1 MASLTRVSLTAAE
14 VAAAA
19 GGTLVAGDADA
30 RVSAVAPLDRAG
42 PDDLSFISHSKYAEM
57 FATSQAGMVLC
68 TAELAETPGRPS
80 VRIVVAKPHDALV
93 ALLPRIYVAP
103 PFAPGVHPTAVIGAG
118 TVIDPSARVDAY
130 AVIGAGVTIGPR
142 SWIGPHV
149 VLDDGVTVGEDS
161 RLFSHVTLY
170 TGASVGNRTVIHAG
184 SRIGSDGYGF
194 VYQNGAHRKIPHVGR
209 CIVGNDIEIG
219 ANCTIDRGSIDDTT
233 IGDGTKL
240 DNLVHLAHNVRVGRL
255 VLILAQVGVAGSSR
269 IEDGAII
276 AGQVGIAGHHTIGKG
291 ATVAARSAVFGNVP
305 AGETWSGHPARP
317 HREALKAYAA
327 LYRLSGM
334 MKRLERLLGRDAE

>member
-1 MASLTRVSLTAAE
+1 MTAAE

-19 GGTLVAGDADA
+19 GGTLVAGDADT

-57 FATSQAGMVLC
+57 FATSQAGVILC
-68 TAELAETPGRPS
+68 TPELAETSGRPS

-103 PFAPGVHPTAVIGAG
+103 PFEPGVHPTAVVAAGA
-118 TVIDPSARVDAY
+118 VIDPSARVDAY
-130 AVIGAGVTIGPR
+130 AVLGAGVTIGPR
-142 SWIGPHV
+142 TWIGPHV
-149 VLDDGVTVGEDS
+149 VLDDGVSVGEDC

-209 CIVGNDIEIG
+209 CIIGNDIEIG

-255 VLILAQVGVAGSSR
+255 VLILAQVGVAGSSK

-276 AGQVGIAGHHTIGKG
+276 AGQAGIAGHHTIGKG
-291 ATVAARSAVFGNVP
+291 ATVAARSAVFGSVP

-334 MKRLERLLGRDAE
+334 MKRLEKLLGRDAE